1 MGCVFSKREDN
12 VFEAEE
18 IQLEEIKINDLKSF
32 YEHMN
37 NLMSAN
43 LNRYE
48 EPAEENGEHEE
59 DEEAQMAEEA
69 EQAEQPANLGP
80 YLGNPFGNPFV
91 NEKRSHGG

>member
-1 MGCVFSKREDN
+1 MGCVFSKQEEN

-37 NLMSAN
+37 NLLSAN

-48 EPAEENGEHEE
+48 EPADDEE
-59 DEEAQMAEEA
+59 DEEAQIAEEA
-69 EQAEQPANLGP
+69 EEAEQPANLGP

-91 NEKRSHGG
+91 NEKRSHGA